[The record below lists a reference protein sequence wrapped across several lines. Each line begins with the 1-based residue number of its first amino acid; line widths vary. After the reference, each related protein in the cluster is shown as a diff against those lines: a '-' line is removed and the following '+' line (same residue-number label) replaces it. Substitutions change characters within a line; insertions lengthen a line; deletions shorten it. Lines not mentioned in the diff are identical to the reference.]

1 MKGGR
6 MYGKRWI
13 IVVVSVLMGVCA
25 TSIQA
30 QELNKVFLKSGRVV
44 KGKIIEKQE
53 NGDILFETTDG
64 VRLTIEVGDIAQVET
79 LDRSSKG
86 AIGAGLGVPY
96 GILGA
101 NAEYEVGKN
110 LYISGGIGTTI
121 LAGTGY
127 SIGLRYYLKE
137 AGNSW
142 RPRLSAFY
150 GTNSVLDVVAFG
162 GDDFQEQYSGL
173 ALGIGQKW
181 LLGERHRQGIDLDL
195 MFLATRG
202 DFDDDADMLEEMGYE
217 VDDIGAGKIKFSV
230 GYRYNF

>member
-1 MKGGR
+1 MHTK
-6 MYGKRWI
+6 KLT
-13 IVVVSVLMGVCA
+13 IVLITVLVGSLA
-25 TSIQA
+25 AGLDA

-44 KGKIIEKQE
+44 TGRIIQKQE
-53 NGDILFETTDG
+53 NGDIILETTDG
-64 VRLTIEVGDIAQVET
+64 VRLSFEGGDIAQIVT

-86 AIGAGLGVPY
+86 SLGAGLGVPY

-101 NAEYEVGKN
+101 NAEYEVAQQ
-110 LYISGGIGTTI
+110 LCVSGGIGTTI

-127 SIGLRYYLKE
+127 SFGLRYYLNE

-150 GTNSVLDVVAFG
+150 GTNAMIEVIELSG
-162 GDDFQEQYSGL
+162 EDFQEQYSGL
-173 ALGIGQKW
+173 TLGIGQKW
-181 LLGERHRQGIDLDL
+181 LLGERHRHGIDLDL

-202 DFDDDADMLEEMGYE
+202 DFDHDMDVLEEQGYQL
-217 VDDIGAGKIKFSV
+217 DDIGTGQVKLSA